1 MTPKIPALSPK
12 VHAVEITNPAFFRRM
27 RKEGWRR

>member
-12 VHAVEITNPAFFRRM
+12 VQAVEIANPAFSRKM